1 MLVEN
6 LEGSGHLRSSHPI
19 NLKINPITSNALP
32 TILEILPRA
41 PPNVELRDSR
51 IGLIA
56 PIRSFVN
63 LLNRAP
69 TNCSAAQRGAL
80 TILPTRAPRKSETV
94 WRRPAIKF

>member
-6 LEGSGHLRSSHPI
+6 LEGNGHLRSSHPI
-19 NLKINPITSNALP
+19 NLKINPITSSALP
-32 TILEILPRA
+32 IILEMVPRA
-41 PPNVELRDSR
+41 PPKVELKDSR

-56 PIRSFVN
+56 EIRSFVN
-63 LLNRAP
+63 LLKRAP

-80 TILPTRAPRKSETV
+80 TMLPTRAPRKSEIV